1 MGVIGGAPGAVFST
15 APASGAVGPP
25 RPAGVRRPGR
35 PPGGSLA
42 APRLHLNA
50 VEVSGKGHCAR
61 QRCRGTVVPPRS
73 AGATPRAPSRG
84 VLRLRRRECGVV
96 GRTAGSLHG
105 RLLPRTDVVAV
116 VVPLTDAVRMT
127 LTVVPTPVRPPG
139 ARRRGWGGRAGPG
152 GPGLAAGQGLQR
164 GALRLRRPGRR
175 GLRAQRR
182 LGGRHAR
189 VTRGRA
195 PLRPPR
201 PPPRTPPVPVYDPP
215 CVGAGSRGRC
225 SRGSGSRASARR
237 PRSSGPISSAPG
249 SAATRG
255 RAPPA
260 SQASTSYS
268 TWYLVRFTWL
278 GDGSRGCEAKLAAPG
293 WEVGGR
299 RRRCSGD
306 PGALIGFP

>member
-1 MGVIGGAPGAVFST
+1 MGVIGGAPGGPVFST
-15 APASGAVGPP
+15 APASGAVVPP
-25 RPAGVRRPGR
+25 RSAGVRRPGR

-84 VLRLRRRECGVV
+84 GRLRRRECGVV

-116 VVPLTDAVRMT
+116 VVPLMDAMRMAMA
-127 LTVVPTPVRPPG
+127 VVPTPVRPPG
-139 ARRRGWGGRAGPG
+139 PRREGGGGPGAGGRAGPG
-152 GPGLAAGQGLQR
+152 GPSLAAGQGLQR

-189 VTRGRA
+189 VA
-195 PLRPPR
+195 
-201 PPPRTPPVPVYDPP
+201 
-215 CVGAGSRGRC
+215 
-225 SRGSGSRASARR
+225 
-237 PRSSGPISSAPG
+237 
-249 SAATRG
+249 RG

-268 TWYLVRFTWL
+268 TWYLVRFTTL
-278 GDGSRGCEAKLAAPG
+278 LVQVLCRFTRA
-293 WEVGGR
+293 GR
-299 RRRCSGD
+299 RSFRLRFGEGAVRDAMD
-306 PGALIGFP
+306 PTGPSLPLPPPQAGRPRPSQGGPVYLVPRPVYDLLV